1 MLIVVTQ
8 RPNYV
13 FPSTAFLIQIQ
24 LGLIKDC
31 IVFVLL
37 IAQVALEHTADHGY
51 IGQVVIVIAIIVIY
65 RKYVGA
71 ILGQLLQKV
80 KAKMSRG

>member
-1 MLIVVTQ
+1 MLV
-8 RPNYV
+8 P
-13 FPSTAFLIQIQ
+13 
-24 LGLIKDC
+24 
-31 IVFVLL
+31 
-37 IAQVALEHTADHGY
+37 
-51 IGQVVIVIAIIVIY
+51 IISLKEKETTTMNMEFYRKLPTPKELKAVSYTHLIY